1 MTDLATKNE
10 ADGGAGPSAFADT
23 TATTAAT
30 AVLDHPDAPAA
41 PGALTPES
49 SGDGAAPVQW
59 APAEPAPKKKRLWL
73 WIGAPVALVA
83 AGAVAAS
90 LVLIAPGTAVAGV
103 PVGFMTPG
111 AATDAIDQRLASTSL
126 VLGDGGPTV
135 TGADLGATVDAAA
148 LASAAFDERPMWNV
162 TQWFGDAVDA
172 PITLDADAATAAL
185 RAAVPA
191 AFTDPTPAAVSF
203 DGTAFVVT
211 PAVDGT
217 GIDVDAVTAALHDA
231 FVAGKTSAT
240 TDLTSSPVAS
250 PATTEKAQA
259 AADQANAMLANI
271 GFYVGDERTVPVD
284 AATAAGW
291 LTVTSDASGAF
302 TVTAD
307 PAKIQPSIDA
317 LAAAVNRPP
326 VNGGVIVNSAGSELG
341 TAAPGQDGRTLG
353 DTSSVAS
360 DFAAQLAE
368 GNSAFALPVTITPAT
383 MVKLERLLEVN
394 LSEQRMY
401 VKENGVVL
409 DSWYVST
416 GRKGAETETG
426 HYNIGWKTP
435 SQTMTGI
442 APDSGKPYVQEDV
455 LWAMYFNGDQAFHG
469 VYWHSNWGNQMSAG
483 CVGMPEFRAEQI
495 YEWAPQGVDVWV
507 HY

>member
-10 ADGGAGPSAFADT
+10 ADGGAEPSAFADT

-30 AVLDHPDAPAA
+30 AVLDRPDAPAA

-240 TDLTSSPVAS
+240 IDLTSSPVAS

-284 AATAAGW
+284 AATAASW